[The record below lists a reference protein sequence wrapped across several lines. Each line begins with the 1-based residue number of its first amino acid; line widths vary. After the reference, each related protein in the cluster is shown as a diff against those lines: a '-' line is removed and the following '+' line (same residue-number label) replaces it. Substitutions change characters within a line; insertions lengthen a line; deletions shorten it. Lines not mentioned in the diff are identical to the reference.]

1 METSGKKSSSK
12 KKSVTRK
19 KSSDSK
25 ERKNSDAGLDIKNR
39 ARVYPNHVENVS
51 KDFIRTILFLGCH
64 I

>member
-25 ERKNSDAGLDIKNR
+25 ERKNSDTGLDIKNR

-51 KDFIRTILFLGCH
+51 VEFIMTVLF
-64 I
+64 